1 MRAGQHILVQFVLN
15 SMLVYLAMAIELPP
29 WALKAI
35 GKIRMGIFGIYNQQ
49 NLGWALKIR
58 LCLKKKQILI
68 VLC

>member
-1 MRAGQHILVQFVLN
+1 
-15 SMLVYLAMAIELPP
+15 MLVYLAMAIELPP

>member
-35 GKIRMGIFGIYNQQ
+35 GKIRMGIYNQQ

-68 VLC
+68 VLG

>member
-1 MRAGQHILVQFVLN
+1 
-15 SMLVYLAMAIELPP
+15 MLVYLAMAIELPP

-35 GKIRMGIFGIYNQQ
+35 GKIRMGIYNQQ